1 MDTLKGRLLIFLK
14 YTGIGQTAFENNV
27 GIARGYISNNK
38 GNMTSKVIDRIR
50 NAYPELNTDWLLT
63 GQGQMLNPHPGQPGI
78 AEKVAFYDP
87 FSRKDAFSDIKF
99 VDAGDT
105 HTGYEVVISE
115 LKKRIELLEKLI
127 TEKDARIAN
136 LNELI
141 TMLRKQ
147 GEDTFSPTGNTHQA
161 DTG

>member
-50 NAYPELNTDWLLT
+50 SAYPELNTDWLLT
-63 GQGQMLNPHPGQPGI
+63 GRGEMLNPTQSSLGV
-78 AEKVAFYDP
+78 AEKTSFYDP
-87 FSRKDAFSDIKF
+87 FDHKSALGIKIIEP
-99 VDAGDT
+99 GDT
-105 HTGYEVVISE
+105 QAGQEVIISE

-127 TEKDARIAN
+127 AEKDARISN

-141 TMLRKQ
+141 ALLRKQ
-147 GEDTFSPTGNTHQA
+147 GEDSSSPTGNVHRA
-161 DTG
+161 DVG

>member
-38 GNMTSKVIDRIR
+38 GNMTSKVMDRIR
-50 NAYPELNTDWLLT
+50 SAYPELNTDWLLT
-63 GQGQMLNPHPGQPGI
+63 GRGQMLNPHPGQPGI
-78 AEKVAFYDP
+78 AEKSAFYDP
-87 FSRKDAFSDIKF
+87 FSQKSAPSDIKF
-99 VDAGDT
+99 VEPGDT

-127 TEKDARIAN
+127 AEKDARIAD
-136 LNELI
+136 LHELI
-141 TMLRKQ
+141 AMLRKQ
-147 GEDTFSPTGNTHQA
+147 GEDMSSPTGNAHQA